1 MAKKRGTIDNEDVVS
16 PTVALDSAL
25 LNSKIYAEEGRDVAI
40 IDTPDALIQTRI
52 EYEEEKVILRMKGNK
67 YELLMTKLP

>member
-40 IDTPDALIQTRI
+40 IDTPNAFIQTI
-52 EYEEEKVILRMKGNK
+52 IVDE
-67 YELLMTKLP
+67 